1 MIFDCKW
8 KIAKLVK
15 LRCRIDNE
23 MLDLITVVPKIWI
36 WKNCCG
42 NDRPILMSS
51 TLDAFVWKETNM
63 KKIVSVG
70 IKSAW
75 IGEDW
80 NMATDNGNGD
90 RNAMLGCDRKL
101 GWKIDLYF

>member
-23 MLDLITVVPKIWI
+23 MLDLIKVVPKNLNLKKLLLEWQVHF
-36 WKNCCG
+36 
-42 NDRPILMSS
+42 DEQ
-51 TLDAFVWKETNM
+51 LDAFVWKETNM

-80 NMATDNGNGD
+80 NMATDNGNSD

>member
-1 MIFDCKW
+1 MENSKISKIKMSNWQWNAGFDYGSTKNLNL
-8 KIAKLVK
+8 KKL
-15 LRCRIDNE
+15 LWEWQAHFDE
-23 MLDLITVVPKIWI
+23 Q
-36 WKNCCG
+36 
-42 NDRPILMSS
+42 
-51 TLDAFVWKETNM
+51 LDAFVWKETNM

-70 IKSAW
+70 IKSGW

>member
-15 LRCRIDNE
+15 LRCRIDNK
-23 MLDLITVVPKIWI
+23 MLDLITVVPKNLNLKKLLWE
-36 WKNCCG
+36 WQVHF
-42 NDRPILMSS
+42 DEQ
-51 TLDAFVWKETNM
+51 LDAFVWKETNM